1 VTPAP
6 LTPTLPPSLGEGGL
20 DSPSPDLGRGQGGG
34 AKRVVFLGLILLFS
48 SILSAD
54 DLQFETKIPLGLAH
68 DGTILWIADA
78 QTREL
83 TGYDV
88 AQKKKL
94 ASRALSFDVRDI
106 AYWAP
111 NLVTVGPNYVY
122 VINPLNGDLVD
133 KIQLKGIADP
143 VAIALDVHQAYI
155 YNREDKKIYR
165 VHLVDR
171 LQFGS
176 FTPEV
181 SSDIR
186 SMTFYKGFLWAI
198 AKDGKAYKISPTDG
212 QQVSFLPLPESCYGI
227 AFVDGGM
234 YVARPGQV
242 RSIDFIE
249 TENYVAAARRNFT
262 IAGVIDLIF
271 PWSDED
277 RERESKMQLRYSLLP
292 VTAHQRIAGL
302 RADPATRF
310 GRQEDGAHS
319 SEILLDQ
326 KSGER
331 KRTHKLQFQA
341 TLFNL
346 THIFNGSLLKQYFRS
361 PELPDSVRP
370 FLDNLNLAPA
380 EQAQLESFRKSW
392 LAQNDGKHPIY
403 AIAAAQ
409 KDAALKNDV
418 RCAIYRSLGTPCRRM
433 RFFDL
438 DAKKASDFL
447 QVYIQ
452 PTGWVTVTQ
461 KYDPTKPKE
470 FPVANNELELY
481 SPDAMNLNPRPRV
494 GKAGLPVVPV
504 DLLQFRNVQ
513 IITSSAE

>member
-1 VTPAP
+1 MTLRARAICAALLAVAMP
-6 LTPTLPPSLGEGGL
+6 LT
-20 DSPSPDLGRGQGGG
+20 
-34 AKRVVFLGLILLFS
+34 
-48 SILSAD
+48 AD
-54 DLQFETKIPLGLAH
+54 DVQLDTKIPLGLAH
-68 DGTILWIADA
+68 DGTILWVADA

-88 AQKKKL
+88 GQKKKL
-94 ASRALSFDVRDI
+94 ATKALSFDVRDI

-111 NLVTVGPNYVY
+111 NLVSVAPNYVY

-143 VAIALDVHQAYI
+143 VAIALDLHQAYI

-181 SSDIR
+181 TSDIR

-198 AKDGKAYKISPTDG
+198 AKDGKAYKLSPTDG

-234 YVARPGQV
+234 YVGRPGQV

-262 IAGVIDLIF
+262 VSGEIDLIL

-277 RERESKMQLRYSLLP
+277 RARESKMQLKYALLP
-292 VTAHQRIAGL
+292 VTPHQRVTGL
-302 RADPATRF
+302 RAQPATRF
-310 GRQEDGAHS
+310 GRQEDGS
-319 SEILLDQ
+319 QTSEILLDQ
-326 KSGER
+326 KSTER
-331 KRTHKLQFQA
+331 KRSHKLQFQA

-346 THIFNGSLLKQYFRS
+346 THIFNGPLLKQYFRS

-370 FLDNLNLAPA
+370 FLDNLTLSPA
-380 EQAQLESFRKSW
+380 EQATVEGFRKNW
-392 LAQNDGKHPIY
+392 LGQNEGKHPIY
-403 AIAAAQ
+403 VIATAQ
-409 KDAALKNDV
+409 KDAALKSDV
-418 RCAIYRSLGTPCRRM
+418 RCGIYRSLGIPCRRM

-438 DAKKASDFL
+438 DAKKSSEFL
-447 QVYIQ
+447 QVFIQ
-452 PTGWVTVTQ
+452 PTGWVTITG
-461 KYDPTKPKE
+461 KYDPVKPKE

-481 SPDAMNLNPRPRV
+481 SPDAMILTPRPRPA
-494 GKAGLPVVPV
+494 GKTGVPV
-504 DLLQFRNVQ
+504 DLPELMQFRNVQ
-513 IITSSAE
+513 IITSSTE

>member
-1 VTPAP
+1 MR
-6 LTPTLPPSLGEGGL
+6 L
-20 DSPSPDLGRGQGGG
+20 LGRL
-34 AKRVVFLGLILLFS
+34 AILGCLLSPLF
-48 SILSAD
+48 AD
-54 DLQFETKIPLGLAH
+54 DVQVDTKIPLGLAH

-78 QTREL
+78 QKREI

-88 AQKKKL
+88 GQKKKL
-94 ASRALSFDVRDI
+94 APKTLSFDVRDI
-106 AYWAP
+106 AYWQP
-111 NLVTVGPNYVY
+111 NLVTVAPNYVY
-122 VINPLNGDLVD
+122 VVNPLNGDLVD

-143 VAIALDVHQAYI
+143 VAIALDMHQAYI

-181 SSDIR
+181 TSDIR

-198 AKDGKAYKISPTDG
+198 AKDGKAYKLSPTDG
-212 QQVSFLPLPESCYGI
+212 QQVSFLPLPEACYGV

-262 IAGVIDLIF
+262 IAGEIDLIL
-271 PWSDED
+271 PWSDEE
-277 RERESKMQLRYSLLP
+277 RARESRMQMKYTLLP
-292 VTAHQRIAGL
+292 VTAHQRVAGL
-302 RADPATRF
+302 RAEPQTRF
-310 GRQEDGAHS
+310 GRQEDGAHT
-319 SEILLDQ
+319 SEISLDQ
-326 KSGER
+326 KSGEK

-346 THIFNGSLLKQYFRS
+346 THIFNGPVLKQYFKS

-380 EQAQLESFRKSW
+380 EQTAVDGFRKTW
-392 LAQNDGKHPIY
+392 LSQNEGKHPIY

-409 KDAALKNDV
+409 KDAAFKSDM
-418 RCAIYRSLGTPCRRM
+418 RCALYRNLGIPCRRM

-438 DAKKASDFL
+438 DAKKASEFL
-447 QVYIQ
+447 QVFIQ
-452 PTGWVTVTQ
+452 PTGWVTITG
-461 KYDPTKPKE
+461 KYDPAKPKE

-481 SPDAMNLNPRPRV
+481 SPDAMQLTPRPRPAPS
-494 GKAGLPVVPV
+494 AGSGQARPAPLPE
-504 DLLQFRNVQ
+504 LMQFRNVQ
-513 IITSSAE
+513 IITSSTE

>member
-1 VTPAP
+1 MST
-6 LTPTLPPSLGEGGL
+6 
-20 DSPSPDLGRGQGGG
+20 RRGG
-34 AKRVVFLGLILLFS
+34 AKIRGFLLFLC
-48 SILSAD
+48 LSPLFAD
-54 DLQFETKIPLGLAH
+54 DVQVDTKIPLGLAH

-78 QTREL
+78 QKREI

-88 AQKKKL
+88 GQKKKL
-94 ASRALSFDVRDI
+94 APKTLSFDVRDI
-106 AYWAP
+106 AYWQP
-111 NLVTVGPNYVY
+111 NLVTVAPNYIY
-122 VINPLNGDLVD
+122 VVNPLNGDLVD
-133 KIQLKGIADP
+133 KIQLKGISDP
-143 VAIALDVHQAYI
+143 VAIALDLHQAYI

-181 SSDIR
+181 TSDIR

-198 AKDGKAYKISPTDG
+198 AKDGKAYKLSPTDG
-212 QQVSFLPLPESCYGI
+212 QQVSFLPLPESCYGV

-262 IAGVIDLIF
+262 ISGEIDLLL
-271 PWSDED
+271 PWSDEE
-277 RERESKMQLRYSLLP
+277 RMRESRMQMKYTLLP
-292 VTAHQRIAGL
+292 VTAHQRVAGL
-302 RADPATRF
+302 RAEPSTRF
-310 GRQEDGAHS
+310 GRQEDGAHT
-319 SEILLDQ
+319 SEISLDQ
-326 KSGER
+326 KSGEK

-346 THIFNGSLLKQYFRS
+346 THIFNGPVLKQYFKS
-361 PELPDSVRP
+361 PELPDTVRP
-370 FLDNLNLAPA
+370 FLDNMNLAPTEHTA
-380 EQAQLESFRKSW
+380 VDGFRKTW
-392 LAQNDGKHPIY
+392 LSQNEGKHPIY

-409 KDAALKNDV
+409 KDAAFKSDM
-418 RCAIYRSLGTPCRRM
+418 RCSLYRNLGIPCRRM

-438 DAKKASDFL
+438 DAKKSSEFL
-447 QVYIQ
+447 QVFIQ
-452 PTGWVTVTQ
+452 PTGWVTITA

-481 SPDAMNLNPRPRV
+481 SPDAMQLTPRPRPA
-494 GKAGLPVVPV
+494 GKAGLPAALPE
-504 DLLQFRNVQ
+504 LMQFRNVQ
-513 IITSSAE
+513 IITSSTE

>member
-1 VTPAP
+1 VKALRP
-6 LTPTLPPSLGEGGL
+6 LLLSLL
-20 DSPSPDLGRGQGGG
+20 ASPFF
-34 AKRVVFLGLILLFS
+34 VF
-48 SILSAD
+48 AD
-54 DLQFETKIPLGLAH
+54 DVQLETKIPLGLAH
-68 DGTILWIADA
+68 DGTILWVADA

-88 AQKKKL
+88 GQKKKL
-94 ASRALSFDVRDI
+94 APRALSFDVRDI

-143 VAIALDVHQAYI
+143 VAIALDMHQAYI

-165 VHLVDR
+165 YHMVDR
-171 LQFGS
+171 MQFGS

-181 SSDIR
+181 TSDIR
-186 SMTFYKGFLWAI
+186 SLTFYKGFLWAI
-198 AKDGKAYKISPTDG
+198 AKDGKAYKLSPTDG

-262 IAGVIDLIF
+262 IAGEIDLAL

-277 RERESKMQLRYSLLP
+277 RARESKMQLKYALLP

-302 RADPATRF
+302 RAEPSTRF
-310 GRQEDGAHS
+310 GRQEDGAHT
-319 SEILLDQ
+319 SEILLEQ
-326 KSGER
+326 KSVER
-331 KRTHKLQFQA
+331 KRSHKLQFQA

-346 THIFNGSLLKQYFRS
+346 THIFNGPLLKQYFRS
-361 PELPDSVRP
+361 PELPDNVRP
-370 FLDNLNLAPA
+370 FLDNLTISPA
-380 EQAQLESFRKSW
+380 EQASVESFRKSW
-392 LAQNDGKHPIY
+392 LSQNEGKHPIY
-403 AIAAAQ
+403 VIATAQ
-409 KDAALKNDV
+409 KDTAFKNDV
-418 RCAIYRSLGTPCRRM
+418 RCGIYRSLGIPCRRM

-438 DAKKASDFL
+438 DAKKSTEFL
-447 QVYIQ
+447 QVFIQ
-452 PTGWVTVTQ
+452 PTGWVTITG
-461 KYDPTKPKE
+461 KYDPVKPKE

-481 SPDAMNLNPRPRV
+481 SPDAMLLTPRPRPPA
-494 GKAGLPVVPV
+494 KTGLPVVLP
-504 DLLQFRNVQ
+504 DLMQFRNVQ
-513 IITSSAE
+513 IITSSTE